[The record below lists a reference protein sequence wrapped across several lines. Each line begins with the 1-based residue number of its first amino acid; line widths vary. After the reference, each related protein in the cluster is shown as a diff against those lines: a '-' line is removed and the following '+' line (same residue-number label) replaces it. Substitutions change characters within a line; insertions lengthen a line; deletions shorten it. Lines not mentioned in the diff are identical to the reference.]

1 MSENTVQSS
10 ELASQYLNQ
19 VTSDLERNVK
29 EQERVTAEISALQ
42 HQLATLQHDHT
53 VLVNMQRAL
62 GTPAAPGP
70 AESAGPADTGGTTV
84 PSPRKK
90 TSAAPGTR
98 RRGKKNDAEQTS
110 ARKRPAKK
118 PAAKKPAAEKPA
130 AENAGASA
138 AQPTLTELIRRHLAE
153 QSEPRS
159 AAEVAA
165 ALGQSH
171 PDRTVKTTVVRTSLE
186 NLVAKNQAQRTKQGT
201 SVFYTAVGPVEQTAA
216 SEAGPGQETAG

>member
-10 ELASQYLNQ
+10 ELTSQYLNQ

-29 EQERVTAEISALQ
+29 EQERITAEISALQ

-62 GTPAAPGP
+62 GTSAAAEP
-70 AESAGPADTGGTTV
+70 AETAGTTV

-90 TSAAPGTR
+90 TSPAPGTR
-98 RRGKKNDAEQTS
+98 KRGKKSDAEQTS
-110 ARKRPAKK
+110 AKKRPAKK
-118 PAAKKPAAEKPA
+118 SAAK
-130 AENAGASA
+130 NAGPSTAR
-138 AQPTLTELIRRHLAE
+138 PTLTELIRRHLAE

-159 AAEVAA
+159 AAEVAT

-201 SVFYTAVGPVEQTAA
+201 SVFYTAVGPAEQTAA
-216 SEAGPGQETAG
+216 SEAGARQETAG